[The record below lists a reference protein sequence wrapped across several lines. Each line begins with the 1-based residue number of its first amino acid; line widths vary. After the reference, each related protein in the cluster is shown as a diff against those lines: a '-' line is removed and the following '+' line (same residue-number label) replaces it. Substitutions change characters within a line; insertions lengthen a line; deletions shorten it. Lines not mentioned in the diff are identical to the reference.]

1 MRALDLLP
9 TDEAPRVPS
18 QSEQAERSSMTT
30 VADKRTFTTA
40 TVVDASHPQHEQV
53 RVLVSELLRG
63 GREAILEHSGQ
74 EYRLRITQNGKLIL
88 TK

>member
-1 MRALDLLP
+1 M
-9 TDEAPRVPS
+9 
-18 QSEQAERSSMTT
+18 ERSSMTT

-40 TVVDASHPQHEQV
+40 TIVDTSHPQHEQV

-74 EYRLRITQNGKLIL
+74 DYRLRITQNGKLIL